1 MILIIK
7 KMNNNKILFKKT
19 QFLKESWSYIAPTW
33 EEMGQI
39 CLDLGVDILK
49 NGRRFDTLITLAKGG
64 WTWARTMAD
73 ILQVFE
79 LSSFKLSFYDSM
91 LPGKKLTKP
100 LLEIPLA
107 IPLAKK
113 RVILFDDV
121 NDSGD
126 SLKYAINYLGHFGP
140 SSITTATLFHKPQFA
155 KIKPDFIGSET
166 DAWIVFPHERRE
178 VIDGLALK
186 WKKNGLKIKEI
197 RARLIKIGLPEKEV
211 NIFLK

>member
-1 MILIIK
+1 MS
-7 KMNNNKILFKKT
+7 NNKILFKKT
-19 QFLKESWSYIAPTW
+19 QFLKETWSYIAPTW

-39 CLDLGVDILK
+39 CLDLGVEILENSK
-49 NGRRFDTLITLAKGG
+49 KFDTLITLAKGG

-73 ILQVFE
+73 ILQVYE
-79 LSSFKLSFYDSM
+79 LSSFKLSFYDSSS
-91 LPGKKLTKP
+91 PGIRLKKP
-100 LLEIPLA
+100 LLEIPLT
-107 IPLAKK
+107 IPLARK

-121 NDSGD
+121 NDSGH
-126 SLKYAINYLGHFGP
+126 SLKYAIKYLEHFGP
-140 SSITTATLFHKPQFA
+140 SSITTATLFHKPKFA
-155 KIKPDFIGSET
+155 IIKPDFVGSET

-197 RARLIKIGLPEKEV
+197 RERLIKIGLPEKEV

>member
-1 MILIIK
+1 MI
-7 KMNNNKILFKKT
+7 NNKILFKKT

-39 CLDLGVDILK
+39 CLDLGIDILEK
-49 NGRRFDTLITLAKGG
+49 NKKFDTLITLAKGG

-79 LSSFKLSFYDSM
+79 ISSFKLTFYDS
-91 LPGKKLTKP
+91 LNPGKKLEKP
-100 LLEIPLA
+100 MLEIPLT
-107 IPLAKK
+107 IPLARKK
-113 RVILFDDV
+113 VILFDDV

-126 SLKYAINYLGHFGP
+126 SLMYAMKYLEHFGP
-140 SSITTATLFHKPQFA
+140 ASITTATLFHKPQFA
-155 KIKPDFIGSET
+155 KIKPDFVGSET

-186 WKKNGLKIKEI
+186 WKKNGLKIAEI
-197 RARLIKIGLPEKEV
+197 RDRLIKIGLPEKEV
-211 NIFLK
+211 NLFLK

>member
-1 MILIIK
+1 MS
-7 KMNNNKILFKKT
+7 NNKILFKKT
-19 QFLKESWSYIAPTW
+19 QFLKESWAYIAPTW
-33 EEMGQI
+33 EEMGEI
-39 CLDLGVDILK
+39 CLDLGVEILESGK
-49 NGRRFDTLITLAKGG
+49 KFDTLITLAKGG

-100 LLEIPLA
+100 MLEIPLS

-121 NDSGD
+121 NDSGE
-126 SLKYAINYLGHFGP
+126 SLEYTLKYLDHFGP
-140 SSITTATLFHKPQFA
+140 ASITTATLFHKPNA
-155 KIKPDFIGSET
+155 KIKPNFVGSET

>member
-1 MILIIK
+1 MTDK
-7 KMNNNKILFKKT
+7 KILFKKT

-39 CLDLGVDILK
+39 CLNLGVEILES
-49 NGRRFDTLITLAKGG
+49 GPRFDTLITLAKGG

-79 LSSFKLSFYDSM
+79 ISSFQLSFYDR
-91 LPGKKLTKP
+91 LYPGKKLSKP
-100 LLEIPLA
+100 LLHIPLA
-107 IPLAKK
+107 TPLAKK
-113 RVILFDDV
+113 KVILFDDV

-126 SLKYAINYLGHFGP
+126 SLEYALKYLSHFGP
-140 SSITTATLFHKPQFA
+140 TSITTATLFHKPHA

-186 WKKNGLKIKEI
+186 WKKTGLKIKEI
-197 RARLIKIGLPEKEV
+197 KARLIKIGLPEKEV

>member
-7 KMNNNKILFKKT
+7 KMSNNKILFKKT

-39 CLDLGVDILK
+39 CLDLGVEILEK
-49 NGRRFDTLITLAKGG
+49 SKHFDTLITLAKGG

-73 ILQVFE
+73 ILQVYE
-79 LSSFKLSFYDSM
+79 LSSFKLSFYESSQ
-91 LPGKKLTKP
+91 PGKKLSKP
-100 LLEIPLA
+100 MLEIPLA

-121 NDSGD
+121 NDSGE
-126 SLKYAINYLGHFGP
+126 SLQYAIKYLENFGP
-140 SSITTATLFHKPQFA
+140 ASITTATLFHKPHA
-155 KIKPDFIGSET
+155 KIKPDFVGSVT
-166 DAWIVFPHERRE
+166 DAWVVFPHERRE

-186 WKKNGLKIKEI
+186 WKKNGIKTPEI
-197 RARLIKIGLPEKEV
+197 RERLIKIGLPEKEV

>member
-1 MILIIK
+1 MIH
-7 KMNNNKILFKKT
+7 NKILFKKT
-19 QFLKESWSYIAPTW
+19 HFLKESWSYIAPTW

-49 NGRRFDTLITLAKGG
+49 NTKQFDTLITLAKGG

-79 LSSFKLSFYDSM
+79 LSSFKLSFYDPSQ
-91 LPGKKLTKP
+91 PGIKLTKP
-100 LLEIPLA
+100 ILEIPLA

-126 SLKYAINYLGHFGP
+126 SLKYAIKYLEHFGP

-186 WKKNGLKIKEI
+186 WKKTGLKTSEI
-197 RARLIKIGLPEKEV
+197 RERLIKIGLPEKEV